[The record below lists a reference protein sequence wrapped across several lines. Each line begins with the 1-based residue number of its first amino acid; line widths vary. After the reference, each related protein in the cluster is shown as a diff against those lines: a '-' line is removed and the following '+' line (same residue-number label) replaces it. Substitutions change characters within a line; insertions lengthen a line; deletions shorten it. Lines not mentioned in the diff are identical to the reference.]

1 MKTNVSP
8 SLVSTWKLSRFC
20 EANGIHPENLSDFA
34 DATTRM
40 LTKLNV
46 GHVENNRLIPVV
58 VKDSRGYRY
67 SEDQDEKELT
77 GISYCKETTI
87 PCYSAAE
94 MGYADSVEL
103 WIRAGVGS
111 YMAARLLKDPK
122 INNEFFCLTRYS
134 VFFELP
140 AEQAWFLVDF
150 IKNNT
155 KLNSLLG
162 VYQ

>member
-1 MKTNVSP
+1 MKTAP
-8 SLVSTWKLSRFC
+8 SIISSWTLKSFC
-20 EANGIHPENLSDFA
+20 DDNGIHPENLSDFA
-34 DATTRM
+34 NALTRM
-40 LTKLNV
+40 LTPL
-46 GHVENNRLIPVV
+46 HVNPAEKNRLIPIV
-58 VKDSRGYRY
+58 VKDNKGYRY
-67 SEDQDEKELT
+67 SEDQAEKDLA
-77 GISYCKETTI
+77 GISYCKEDTI